1 MTYPFIIL
9 SLFICFVLSLEY
21 LPQFAA
27 DEFMFVLQGAGK
39 GHSLL
44 AALVRLLSSAPEL
57 LSQKLWEWGLADY
70 IFSELLRQFLAH

>member
-44 AALVRLLSSAPEL
+44 AAFPDTLLQVTVMFFCICS
-57 LSQKLWEWGLADY
+57 LSCRHTF
-70 IFSELLRQFLAH
+70 IFTYHTLC